1 MRLGFYTDYSRDI
14 AQFAQDTGFTSVE
27 LSAWPQ
33 SSLNADEIT
42 DERIKEIRADL
53 DNRGIQIS
61 ALGYYPN
68 YLAADN
74 TEAAEYR
81 ALLPQGDAT
90 GRPDGGPRRLHVCRH
105 DTGLDRRGL
114 HGALHRAV
122 HRILFRS

>member
-14 AQFAQDTGFTSVE
+14 AQFAQDTGFTSIE

-53 DNRGIQIS
+53 DNRGIEIS

-68 YLAADN
+68 YLAADKD
-74 TEAAEYR
+74 EAAEYQR
-81 ALLPQGDAT
+81 YFRKVMQLADRMEVPSVCTFVGMTPGWIA
-90 GRPDGGPRRLHVCRH
+90 RRSV
-105 DTGLDRRGL
+105 
-114 HGALHRAV
+114 
-122 HRILFRS
+122 